1 MGPGTDSIFWPAAWV
16 AEPFEAATNP
26 FYWRGS
32 RAALGEHEREPL
44 VFSPPGPDQSRC
56 KRLTNAGLIG
66 LEQTAHDNHGA
77 ALSSVGDG

>member
-1 MGPGTDSIFWPAAWV
+1 MGLGTASIFWPAACV
-16 AEPFEAATNP
+16 AELFEAATNP
-26 FYWRGS
+26 CYRGGS

-66 LEQTAHDNHGA
+66 LEQTAYDNHGA
-77 ALSSVGDG
+77 VLSSVGDG